1 MLAWLLTT
9 SKGAVAPAVCSLLA
23 LRAAVSGRQRVQP
36 FYQVGSLQARA
47 PFIGE
52 REIDEFAYLFAILQ
66 PRASPSFVRIAAAST
81 MSKSKLRSLKD
92 SRQSNVIK
100 IASGPVRGMTY
111 AYDDGKEASAFLGI
125 PYAQPPIG
133 ELRFK
138 ASFLLFRSTQFFCM
152 FRSHSKPNLGQKFA
166 SVRSLAPR
174 VRIRLWCQIQI

>member
-1 MLAWLLTT
+1 MT
-9 SKGAVAPAVCSLLA
+9 SKGAIAPAVCSLVA

-36 FYQVGSLQARA
+36 IYQVGSLQTRA

-52 REIDEFAYLFAILQ
+52 REIDEFADFFAILQ
-66 PRASPSFVRIAAAST
+66 PRASPSFVCIAAAAAST

-92 SRQSNVIK
+92 SRQSNVVK
-100 IASGPVRGMTY
+100 IASGPIRGTTY

-138 ASFLLFRSTQFFCM
+138 ASFLLFSFNTIC
-152 FRSHSKPNLGQKFA
+152 FA
-166 SVRSLAPR
+166 CLEAA
-174 VRIRLWCQIQI
+174 